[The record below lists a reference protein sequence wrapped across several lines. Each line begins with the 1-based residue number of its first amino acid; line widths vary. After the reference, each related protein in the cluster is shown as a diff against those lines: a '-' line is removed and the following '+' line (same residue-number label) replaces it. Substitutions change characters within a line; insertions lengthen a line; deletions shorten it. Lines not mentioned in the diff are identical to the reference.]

1 MIRRRLLV
9 HGRVQGVGFRWFV
22 RAAARSRGVA
32 GWAANRPD
40 GTVEVVLEGERDA
53 VGSLERLVREGPH
66 GAEVERL
73 EAADEEPEGLSGFE
87 TR

>member
-1 MIRRRLLV
+1 
-9 HGRVQGVGFRWFV
+9 
-22 RAAARSRGVA
+22 
-32 GWAANRPD
+32 
-40 GTVEVVLEGERDA
+40 
-53 VGSLERLVREGPH
+53 VREGPH